1 MITDE
6 LKNMAG
12 KTVIFARNYY
22 LKTGGTADGNLYYII
37 KGSLR
42 MYIVNDNM
50 ERTVRFAYDDN
61 ILVALDSFLTGRP
74 SDLYIQA
81 LKKTAVKIIRKED
94 LLQKL
99 KDPTFREKWILILE
113 QLALQ
118 QFERE
123 MDLLKDNPAERYKS
137 VLDRS
142 PQLFQHI
149 PLKYIANYIGVTA
162 ETLSRLRKS

>member
-12 KTVIFARNYY
+12 KTVTFARNYY

-118 QFERE
+118 QFE
-123 MDLLKDNPAERYKS
+123 
-137 VLDRS
+137 
-142 PQLFQHI
+142 
-149 PLKYIANYIGVTA
+149 
-162 ETLSRLRKS
+162 